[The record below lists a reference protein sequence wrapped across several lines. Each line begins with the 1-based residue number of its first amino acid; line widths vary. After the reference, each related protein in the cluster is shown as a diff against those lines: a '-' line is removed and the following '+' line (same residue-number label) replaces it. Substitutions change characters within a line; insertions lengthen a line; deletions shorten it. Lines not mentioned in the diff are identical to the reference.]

1 MRDRAVRLFAFLRE
15 MTLLRTKV
23 IQSFDQYDN
32 VIWLADIPREP
43 GCHCAAWGTGATPED
58 NTTWIE
64 VRKPQLAPPPDP
76 PVGLAPWIDTA
87 QLVDSS
93 REFPELRDSLTA
105 ANELD
110 PDGPPTLEK
119 LADHADIKPMWE
131 HYVEDAWWPWAELD
145 RRAQRVQRAYTDLF
159 SIYQKQHRLA
169 ELYEVV
175 LALGLLTWKTGEE
188 REIKRHIVTA
198 QANLEFDA
206 KRGVL
211 TVGVGAEGAKL
222 RLEQDMLDPQDQPD
236 PAHQNGFSQELAE
249 AGDDVWQGGRV
260 KAVVQGWITA
270 LRATARFED
279 TLDRPHTADSIPRM
293 HFAPALIM
301 RRRTDRSL
309 IQVFDAIKK
318 DLENG
323 GPLPKGVQRLVTI
336 VEDQCQGPG
345 EAGNATPE
353 GTAEQE
359 IYFPLPA
366 NEEQLRIVRRLSQRT
381 GVLVQGPPGT
391 GKSHTIANLIC
402 HLLATGNRVL
412 VTSQTPRALK
422 VLQGKIPKTVSPLCV
437 SLLGDDR
444 DAMASLDDSVRGII
458 DRHVSWDHEHS
469 FRTAQKLATELDSA
483 RKQEAE
489 TLSHLRAK
497 REQETYVH
505 HLPGGYDG
513 TAEKIARALRAEDTR
528 FDWFHD
534 IIEGDEAPPLSDAD
548 ATELLVMLRSAGD
561 EQEREAGK
569 SLVTCESLIAPAGFA
584 ELVKRESLAR
594 SIYENSAPLRRHA
607 AYLAL
612 KAAGRVQREQLCQSI
627 RELGA
632 EKSALEKQPDQ
643 WVQRAVQDVLGA
655 RHHIWLDLVALTRE
669 NLDEVERLL
678 RDVETLS
685 ITGIEGRDLAHVKAS
700 AAELLKHLE
709 QGGGLGVSIFR
720 PKAVKQGLFLIE
732 EAQINGRPAG
742 SREGLRQLLA
752 WLGVME
758 RLKHVDA
765 HWAEHGDVPAGPL
778 RSRCARYR
786 SAASVLEKILALEA
800 LITDAR
806 TIAVTISG
814 LPEPAWNDAESLR
827 ALDAAARAADVE
839 EDLAEVGTPFNELEK
854 LLEIQRLQPES
865 HQVNTAIL
873 DSIRQR
879 DTDRYAEL
887 HGAVQQLWETRARLA
902 RRHSLLTRL
911 QARSPRLA
919 AELVSNFSDAVW
931 DGRLRALA
939 AAWNWAST
947 QRWLNQFSDSGLEM
961 NLVANLEVHR
971 DSVGTALGAVA
982 AEFAWQ
988 HCFAR
993 LTEEQREHLVSWK
1006 KAVDR
1011 IGKGTGKYAEVHRRS
1026 AREHMEYCR
1035 PAIPAWIMPI
1045 YRVAENIGAVP
1056 EAFDVVIVDEA
1067 SQSGPE
1073 ALFLQYIARKI
1084 VVVGDDKQISPEAV
1098 GFDREDVAVLRQRF
1112 ISDLPHKDAIGVD
1125 NSFFDLAEIYYQ
1137 ERIPLREHFRC
1148 VPEIIQFSNNM
1159 WYSAQPLIPLR
1170 QYGADRLD
1178 PVKTTHVATGYQQG
1192 TTYVVNPP
1200 EAEAIANRV
1209 VACCHDP
1216 AYDGKT
1222 MGVISLLG
1230 PHQARHIEQILLRR
1244 LGPEEME
1251 KRNLVCGDAYA
1262 LQGDQR
1268 HVVFLSLVSAPGGDR
1283 RIGSLTAQNH
1293 QRRFNVAASRA
1304 EDQLWLFHTATL
1316 NDLHPDC
1323 LRYRLLDYCL
1333 RPAVSPG
1340 PVGEIA
1346 FGELQKLAATADRF
1360 QRRQPPQFDSWF
1372 EVDVY
1377 LQIAVRRYRVL
1388 PQFEIAGRRIDLLVE
1403 GMRGRLAVECDG
1415 DLWHG
1420 AEQYASDMARQRQ
1433 LERAGLRFWR
1443 IRGSVFYR
1451 NPEKALEPLWSE
1463 LTHLGIHAHNISAS
1477 NPISEPTTRDDR
1489 SAMGGA
1495 STLREVPGG
1504 DRGLMDEYRSWKPR
1518 VLPNPLTG
1526 DDVEVMDGLVEIITA
1541 EGPMT
1546 RRRAFKIYARASGS
1560 RLRDTVVP
1568 VLNRALVRAIHK
1580 HVLDQRNETGGRDP
1594 LDYIVRKA
1602 DTQPVWVRARGD
1614 RTLEEIPPSEVA
1626 AVADSVR
1633 LRQPACDDE
1642 QMLRLLRD
1650 LYGLGRL
1657 TETIRDVLL
1666 PAIRQRLD
1674 FGPKLY
1680 RV

>member
-1 MRDRAVRLFAFLRE
+1 MATPSQEDPVRDRAIRLFAFLRE
-15 MTLLRTKV
+15 MTSLRTKV
-23 IQSFDQYDN
+23 IQSFEQYDN
-32 VIWLADIPREP
+32 VIWFADIPREP

-64 VRKPQLAPPPDP
+64 VRKPQLAAPPDP
-76 PVGLAPWIDTA
+76 PVGLAPWIDSA

-93 REFPELRDSLTA
+93 REFPELRDGLTV

-119 LADHADIKPMWE
+119 LADHKDIKPMWE
-131 HYVEDAWWPWAELD
+131 RYVEDAWRPWAELD

-175 LALGLLTWKTGEE
+175 LALGLLTWRTGEE

-211 TVGVGAEGAKL
+211 TVSVGAEGAKL

-236 PAHQNGFSQELAE
+236 PAHQNAFSQELAE

-279 TLDRPHTADSIPRM
+279 TLDRPQAVDSIPRM

-301 RRRTDRSL
+301 RHRTDRSL
-309 IQVFDAIKK
+309 IQVFEAIKK
-318 DLENG
+318 NLENG

-336 VEDQCQGPG
+336 VEDQG
-345 EAGNATPE
+345 EAGHATLND
-353 GTAEQE
+353 TTEQE

-422 VLQGKIPKTVSPLCV
+422 VLQGKIPKAVSPLCV

-469 FRTAQKLATELDSA
+469 FQTAQKLAAELGSA

-528 FDWFHD
+528 FGWFHD
-534 IIEGDEAPPLSDAD
+534 STEGDEVPPLSDAE
-548 ATELLVMLRSAGD
+548 AAELLLTLRSIGD

-569 SLVTCESLIAPAGFA
+569 SLVPCESLVAPAGFA
-584 ELVKRESLAR
+584 EFVKHESLAR
-594 SIYENSAPLRRHA
+594 SIYENSAPQRRHA

-612 KAAGRVQREQLCQSI
+612 KATGRMRREQLCQAI

-643 WVQRAVQDVLGA
+643 WVHRAVQDVLGA

-678 RDVETLS
+678 KDVETLS
-685 ITGIEGRDLAHVKAS
+685 ITGIEGRDLAQVKAS
-700 AAELLKHLE
+700 AAELLEHLE

-720 PKAVKQGLFLIE
+720 PKAVKQGLFLINE
-732 EAQINGRPAG
+732 VHINGRPAG

-752 WLGVME
+752 WLRVSE

-765 HWAEHGDVPAGPL
+765 HWAEHRDVPAGPL

-786 SAASVLEKILALEA
+786 SALSVLERILALDD
-800 LITDAR
+800 LIKHASS
-806 TIAVTISG
+806 IAVTISG
-814 LPEPAWNDAESLR
+814 LPEPAWNDAESLQ
-827 ALDAAARAADVE
+827 ALDAAARAADIE
-839 EDLAEVGTPFNELEK
+839 EDLAEVGTPLNELEK
-854 LLEIQRLQPES
+854 SLEVERLQPES
-865 HQVNTAIL
+865 HPVNMAML
-873 DSIRQR
+873 DSVRQR
-879 DTDRYAEL
+879 DTDRYSEL
-887 HGAVQQLWETRARLA
+887 HGAVRQLWETRARLA

-919 AELVSNFSDAVW
+919 AELVSDFSDAVW
-931 DGRLRALA
+931 DGRLSALT

-971 DSVGTALGAVA
+971 DNVGTALGAVA
-982 AEFAWQ
+982 AELAWQ

-1098 GFDREDVAVLRQRF
+1098 GFDRADVAVLRQRF
-1112 ISDLPHKDAIGVD
+1112 ISDLPHRDAIGVD

-1200 EAEAIANRV
+1200 EAEAIANRL

-1230 PHQARHIEQILLRR
+1230 RHQAGYIEQILLRR

-1268 HVVFLSLVSAPGGDR
+1268 HVVFLSMVSAPGGDR

-1323 LRYRLLDYCL
+1323 LRFRLLDYCL
-1333 RPAVSPG
+1333 RPALSPG

-1360 QRRQPPQFDSWF
+1360 QRRQPPPFDSWF

-1415 DLWHG
+1415 DVWHG

-1443 IRGSVFYR
+1443 VRGSVFYR
-1451 NPEKALEPLWSE
+1451 GPEAALEPLWAE
-1463 LTHLGIHAHNISAS
+1463 LSRLRIHPESPGPQ
-1477 NPISEPTTRDDR
+1477 PIEKNNLPTRNEN
-1489 SAMGGA
+1489 A
-1495 STLREVPGG
+1495 VPFVS
-1504 DRGLMDEYRSWKPR
+1504 DLIEEYRSWKPR
-1518 VLPNPLTG
+1518 ELPNPLTG
-1526 DDVEVMDGLVEIITA
+1526 NHDEVMQGVIEIIAA

-1560 RLRDTVVP
+1560 RLRETVIP
-1568 VLNRALVRAIHK
+1568 ALNRALLRANRRHLIE
-1580 HVLDQRNETGGRDP
+1580 QRNEAGSRDL
-1594 LDYIVRKA
+1594 LDSIVRKA
-1602 DTQPVWVRARGD
+1602 GTPPVWVRAMGD
-1614 RTLEEIPPSEVA
+1614 RGLEEIPPSEIA
-1626 AVADSVR
+1626 ELAES
-1633 LRQPACDDE
+1633 LRRKQPDHNDE
-1642 QMLRLLRD
+1642 QLLRAVQD
-1650 LYGLGRL
+1650 LYGIGRL
-1657 TETIRDVLL
+1657 TDKSREALMSAV
-1666 PAIRQRLD
+1666 RQRLD
-1674 FGPKLY
+1674 FGHKLH
-1680 RV
+1680 VV